1 MDSIYAGDFSYDEI
15 GFQFQD
21 GTSEPD
27 VSLTELLEE
36 VFNNPDDFS
45 CEESISRENPA
56 VSPNGIFSSAKM
68 LQSAAPED
76 AFFNDFMAFTDT
88 DAEMAQLQVSTKI
101 HILRPIQF

>member
-1 MDSIYAGDFSYDEI
+1 MDSTYVGDFDYDEI
-15 GFQFQD
+15 GFHFQD

-45 CEESISRENPA
+45 CEESISRENPVVA
-56 VSPNGIFSSAKM
+56 PNGIFSSDKM

-76 AFFNDFMAFTDT
+76 IFFNDFMAYTDT
-88 DAEMAQLQVSTKI
+88 DAEMELLQVSSQRNI
-101 HILRPIQF
+101 F

>member
-1 MDSIYAGDFSYDEI
+1 MDYTYAGDFSYDEI

-45 CEESISRENPA
+45 CEESVSRENTVA
-56 VSPNGIFSSAKM
+56 PNGIFSSSKI
-68 LQSAAPED
+68 LQSPAPED
-76 AFFNDFMAFTDT
+76 VFFNDFMAYTDT
-88 DAEMAQLQVSTKI
+88 DAEMAQLQVSTKK
-101 HILRPIQF
+101 HILRPIQGV